1 MPRPKVGPG
10 AVRAGTANLKGAAQ
24 SFRRVCSKGLAAV
37 TAHDGTDDEKPQ
49 ARAFHLA
56 GRGVLNAIEAIEN
69 TLQLDAGDANALVA
83 NTEKDAVDIRRAYI
97 HDDVLVFSGILNGVV
112 EKVEDRRAQFFGIAH
127 GGLQPS
133 RQRH

>member
-1 MPRPKVGPG
+1 M
-10 AVRAGTANLKGAAQ
+10 
-24 SFRRVCSKGLAAV
+24 AAV
-37 TAHDGTDDEKPQ
+37 KGDDGTDDEKPQ

-97 HDDVLVFSGILNGVV
+97 HDDVLVFSGLLNGVV
-112 EKVEDRRAQFFGIAH
+112 EKVAHRRPQLFWIAH
-127 GGLQPS
+127 NHKILSFP
-133 RQRH
+133 